1 MINIIQFLLLFKR
14 AFISKNDRNAVVE
27 LYKVQKQSAP
37 NKMSENGMSTQEI
50 IIIYNNELSQQQEWC
65 FDWPAILSCWQ
76 IQLEQIWSSSAYTA
90 CVVILLEF
98 YSAVC
103 EPNFGFDD
111 LSI

>member
-27 LYKVQKQSAP
+27 LYKVQEQSAP

-65 FDWPAILSCWQ
+65 FD
-76 IQLEQIWSSSAYTA
+76 
-90 CVVILLEF
+90 
-98 YSAVC
+98 
-103 EPNFGFDD
+103 
-111 LSI
+111 